1 MRYSGD
7 GVNYSI
13 LAGVALVAFGV
24 PVAARASDTPLY
36 QPAPTW
42 IAPPPATTP
51 PGPDSPPLVMLDL
64 QHRIEGGQVWSY
76 VHQQLRMVSPEM
88 LAQAATLTFPWAPD
102 KGDLIVHDLAIVR
115 GGQRIDLIAKGQR
128 FTVLRREQ
136 ALEQRE
142 LTGILTATMAVEG
155 LEVGDILD
163 MRLSITSRDAA
174 LGGRVQDV
182 TSLIAEP
189 ARIGPSRV
197 RFSWP
202 TADAPRWKLLADGV
216 VTAPARNG
224 AYTELTIALPVAKP
238 KDMPQDA
245 PSRFNHPP
253 MIEVASFDGWAD
265 VSKVMAPLYATTGL
279 IAADSG
285 LVAEVA
291 AIRAADT
298 TPIGRA
304 QRALESVQNKIRY
317 LAVGMDGGNY
327 VPQSPARTWQVRYGD
342 CKAKTLLL
350 LAMLREMGIEAEP
363 VLAHVGLGD
372 LVPQRLP
379 SAAAFNHVFV
389 RAVIDG
395 ETLWLDGTGSDA
407 RLADIRNTPGVGYV
421 LPVRTAG
428 AQPVRIETHADARP
442 IIDMTVEADES
453 TSVDLPSAVAV
464 TAVLHGQMAAMMRAA
479 RTQLNEKQQREMASE
494 FLSGWVGNGFF
505 TGIAITPDAAT
516 GDVVLKATGLVD
528 GAWSVEDRRKRRPL
542 QHTLDQ
548 VSFTPDRSRP
558 EWTQIPVAAKPP
570 AGLRYRTLLRLPDA
584 GRNFTLDGAPD
595 LDATL
600 AGVAVKRTTRVTDG
614 VVTVDE
620 RIDALG
626 MEVPA
631 ARIATERDALATA
644 KARAPRMVAPADI
657 PAYYLLTPAQ
667 IDQSSQIRV
676 IRNTYGQAIALD
688 PDQPA
693 AYLGRA
699 AFEQTLGNRRAAM
712 TDLNKVVSTQPSVD
726 VYLQRS
732 ALSGDLNDLPG
743 ALADAERARALDPS
757 SFPATSQVAAS
768 KAETGDLSG
777 AVALLDERIAL
788 GGETRSAYRQA
799 KAALMGEFGDPA
811 AAIAMLDTL
820 IVEKPGSP
828 GLLNARCWVKG
839 TRSVMLDTA
848 LKDCTNAIE
857 LSDNTLAAL
866 DSRAMVWFRMGRFTE
881 AMADLDAVLA
891 AEPTMAGS
899 HYLRSAVLKAMHRD
913 PEAIRE
919 LAIARRLQPASEREY
934 ARYGIK
940 F

>member
-1 MRYSGD
+1 
-7 GVNYSI
+7 
-13 LAGVALVAFGV
+13 
-24 PVAARASDTPLY
+24 
-36 QPAPTW
+36 
-42 IAPPPATTP
+42 
-51 PGPDSPPLVMLDL
+51 
-64 QHRIEGGQVWSY
+64 
-76 VHQQLRMVSPEM
+76 
-88 LAQAATLTFPWAPD
+88 
-102 KGDLIVHDLAIVR
+102 
-115 GGQRIDLIAKGQR
+115 
-128 FTVLRREQ
+128 
-136 ALEQRE
+136 
-142 LTGILTATMAVEG
+142 
-155 LEVGDILD
+155 
-163 MRLSITSRDAA
+163 
-174 LGGRVQDV
+174 
-182 TSLIAEP
+182 
-189 ARIGPSRV
+189 
-197 RFSWP
+197 
-202 TADAPRWKLLADGV
+202 
-216 VTAPARNG
+216 
-224 AYTELTIALPVAKP
+224 
-238 KDMPQDA
+238 
-245 PSRFNHPP
+245 
-253 MIEVASFDGWAD
+253 
-265 VSKVMAPLYATTGL
+265 MAPLYATTGL

-327 VPQSPARTWQVRYGD
+327 VPQSPARTWQVRFGD

-428 AQPVRIETHADARP
+428 AEPVRIETHADARP

-899 HYLRSAVLKAMHRD
+899 HYLRAAVLKALHRD

>member
-24 PVAARASDTPLY
+24 PMAARASDTPLY

-216 VTAPARNG
+216 AAAPVRNG

-327 VPQSPARTWQVRYGD
+327 VPQSPARTWQVRFGD

-428 AQPVRIETHADARP
+428 AEPVRIETHADARP
-442 IIDMTVEADES
+442 IIDMTVQADES

-757 SFPATSQVAAS
+757 SFPATSQVAAA
-768 KAETGDLSG
+768 KAEAGDLSG

-899 HYLRSAVLKAMHRD
+899 HYLRAAVLKAMRRD

>member
-24 PVAARASDTPLY
+24 PMAARASDTPLY

-216 VTAPARNG
+216 AAAPVRNG

-327 VPQSPARTWQVRYGD
+327 VPQSPARTWQVRFGD

-428 AQPVRIETHADARP
+428 AEPVRIETHADARP
-442 IIDMTVEADES
+442 IIDMTVQADES

-479 RTQLNEKQQREMASE
+479 RTQLNEKQQRELASE

-757 SFPATSQVAAS
+757 SFPATSQVAAA
-768 KAETGDLSG
+768 KAEAGDLSG

-899 HYLRSAVLKAMHRD
+899 HYLRAAVLKAMHRD